1 MMDWRDGS
9 SGKGAGVAESQL
21 RYQEICEDH
30 YAQEAAASFCVQPF
44 GEHGVLLEGPCPR
57 CHGPMTFLVADLV
70 YRGASTPDDA
80 PAAPSSAAARP
91 VVMLC
96 TVDREYSDRPPG
108 RVGCGAYWA
117 VTM

>member
-1 MMDWRDGS
+1 VA
-9 SGKGAGVAESQL
+9 AGQL

-30 YAQEAAASFCVQPF
+30 YAQEAAASFRVQPF
-44 GEHGVLLEGPCPR
+44 GQHGVLLEGPCPR

-70 YRGASTPDDA
+70 YRGT
-80 PAAPSSAAARP
+80 PAAGGAAGVNSGGRSGS
-91 VVMLC
+91 VVVLC
-96 TVDREYSDRPPG
+96 TADAEYRDRPPG